1 MPRLGIRAW
10 VGPDEPPHASPLRY
24 SSTDV
29 PFFLFI
35 EKRVKGGVLFFFS
48 QIKTLASIDTMA
60 TSAKDRVNA
69 IGKQLAPAVV
79 ETATYEGIPP
89 IKQHA
94 AASNGPRAQ
103 GKVVIITGIFKRLLF
118 PN

>member
-1 MPRLGIRAW
+1 M
-10 VGPDEPPHASPLRY
+10 AS
-24 SSTDV
+24 
-29 PFFLFI
+29 
-35 EKRVKGGVLFFFS
+35 
-48 QIKTLASIDTMA
+48 
-60 TSAKDRVNA
+60 SAKDRVDA

-103 GKVVIITGIFKRLLF
+103 GKVVIITGTFQAVTF
-118 PN
+118 PNKILALARGNQS

>member
-1 MPRLGIRAW
+1 M
-10 VGPDEPPHASPLRY
+10 AS
-24 SSTDV
+24 
-29 PFFLFI
+29 
-35 EKRVKGGVLFFFS
+35 
-48 QIKTLASIDTMA
+48 
-60 TSAKDRVNA
+60 SAKDRVNA

-103 GKVVIITGIFKRLLF
+103 GKVVIITGNFLNKPLIPETIHFQKL
-118 PN
+118 